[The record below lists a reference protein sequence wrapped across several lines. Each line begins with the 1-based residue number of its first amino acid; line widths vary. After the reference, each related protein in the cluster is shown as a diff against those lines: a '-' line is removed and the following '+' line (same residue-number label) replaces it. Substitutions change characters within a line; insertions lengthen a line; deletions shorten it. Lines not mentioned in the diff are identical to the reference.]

1 MYLLQY
7 FLRICKITTPQRI
20 LEIKNVC
27 ILKFVLWAKSGAKI
41 QNLLIFWFCCKGDL
55 ILKFFNENFY
65 FQYLTIPTWKNLYSL
80 NSVQK
85 FIEIQGWP
93 LPTFFMCLH
102 NQLSSSNSIIAQMF
116 EKRDSSNRQ
125 WTWMVASSS
134 TFYGKTW
141 VGFYLNIR
149 KRFFLEFLF

>member
-7 FLRICKITTPQRI
+7 FLRICKITTPRRI

-27 ILKFVLWAKSGAKI
+27 ILKFVLWAKIGAKI
-41 QNLLIFWFCCKGDL
+41 QNLPIFWFCCKGDL

-85 FIEIQGWP
+85 FTEIQGWP
-93 LPTFFMCLH
+93 LATFFICLH
-102 NQLSSSNSIIAQMF
+102 NQLSSSNSIIAPMF
-116 EKRDSSNRQ
+116 EKHDSSNRQ
-125 WTWMVASSS
+125 ETWMAASFS
-134 TFYGKTW
+134 TFYGK
-141 VGFYLNIR
+141 
-149 KRFFLEFLF
+149 LELVFILTFENAFS